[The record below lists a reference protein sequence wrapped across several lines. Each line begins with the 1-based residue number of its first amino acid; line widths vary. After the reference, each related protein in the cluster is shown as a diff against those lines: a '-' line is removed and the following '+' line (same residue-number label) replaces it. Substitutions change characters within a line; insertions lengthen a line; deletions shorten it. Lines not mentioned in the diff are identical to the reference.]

1 MLQCTDRT
9 HVYTISAVD
18 ADLICILHGDRI
30 TVLADTDNSHR
41 TDLRTVTALD
51 TYFDISRNKIHDYK
65 SFQTA

>member
-9 HVYTISAVD
+9 HVHTVSAVD
-18 ADLICILHGDRI
+18 ADLVCVLHGDRI
-30 TVLADTDNSHR
+30 TVLADTDDPHR
-41 TDLRTVTALD
+41 ADLGTVTALD